1 LRAFS
6 PKHFGHGFQNSD
18 PTHSHF
24 IVAFNPAPRLPDDNF
39 EVDATGN
46 WSKMATDLTIARLAQ
61 AGAMPIDTYA
71 VLCELMSTWNRV
83 DAMDFA
89 AVMVEDI
96 LPPFRAVIESYE
108 KAHAVQ
114 RTAGETK
121 LEVSAATK

>member
-1 LRAFS
+1 
-6 PKHFGHGFQNSD
+6 
-18 PTHSHF
+18 
-24 IVAFNPAPRLPDDNF
+24 
-39 EVDATGN
+39 
-46 WSKMATDLTIARLAQ
+46 MATDLTIARLAQ